1 MLFKPLHIFAITAVA
16 AVSFEWD
23 CTNSLGTCNNA
34 CYAVNHG
41 LAKGTLTYD
50 SNEAN
55 RNPRRTASGC
65 NKTPCTN
72 TNYKKWGNSCDEF
85 PFASTKEGGKGAI
98 LRCVDSTE
106 NSSK

>member
-1 MLFKPLHIFAITAVA
+1 MLFHPLHFSITAVA

-23 CTNSLGTCNNA
+23 CEKSLGTCNNT
-34 CYAVNHG
+34 YYTVNHG

-55 RNPRRTASGC
+55 RGPRRTTSGC

-72 TNYKKWGNSCDEF
+72 TNYKKWGHFCDKF
-85 PFASTKEGGKGAI
+85 PFASTMEGGKGAI
-98 LRCVDSTE
+98 LRCVDSIE
-106 NSSK
+106 NSSE